1 MQRPRLRP
9 PSPPRRPHHKTRM
22 SSATRRARR
31 PVDVWPGY
39 VDILAALLILV
50 IFVLLLFSF
59 AQFLLSHLLDE
70 QETELDVMY
79 QRVVELTDLLGLEQE
94 NTARLGQDVANLT
107 SRVQGLTDDKAVLT
121 ARVASL
127 DQANQAQQNQIG
139 EQLLLIASLQEDVD
153 SLRILR
159 AQLESDVG
167 RLAAELRT
175 NVAALG
181 VERDRSKAL
190 ATRLAEQTE
199 YTLLAQ
205 QELEQR
211 EIRIQAL
218 SALVAER
225 DQAIAEERQLS
236 ADARAEIALLNTK
249 LDDLRR
255 QLEEIDRALAAA
267 EAAKAEQAA
276 RIKDLGERLNVAL
289 AREVNR
295 LKQYRSDFFG
305 RLREVL
311 GANPSVRVVGDRF
324 VLPSELL
331 FASGSATLGEPGR
344 IELEKLAIT
353 LRELAARIPAEIDWI
368 LRIDGHTDSVPINTP
383 QFASNW
389 ELSTAR
395 AVSVVHYLIE
405 RDIAPQRLSA
415 TGFGQFHPI
424 DPRRDPEAL
433 RRNRRI
439 ELKLTAR

>member
-1 MQRPRLRP
+1 MA
-9 PSPPRRPHHKTRM
+9 SG
-22 SSATRRARR
+22 ARRARR
-31 PVDVWPGY
+31 PIDVWPGY
-39 VDILAALLILV
+39 VDVLAALLILV

-59 AQFLLSHLLDE
+59 AQFLLSQLLDE

-94 NTARLGQDVANLT
+94 NSKRLSGEVAGLGERVDGLLGDKRALSDEVTVLT
-107 SRVQGLTDDKAVLT
+107 S
-121 ARVASL
+121 S
-127 DQANQAQQNQIG
+127 NQAQQGEIR

-153 SLRILR
+153 SLRQLR

-167 RLAAELRT
+167 KLAAELDNKVT
-175 NVAALG
+175 EIGA
-181 VERDRSKAL
+181 ERDRSKAL
-190 ATRLAEQTE
+190 QAELALQTE
-199 YTLLAQ
+199 HTLLVQ
-205 QELEQR
+205 RELEQR

-218 SALVAER
+218 SALVDER
-225 DQAIAEERQLS
+225 DRAIAEQRRLS
-236 ADARAEIALLNTK
+236 ADAQAEIALLNAK

-255 QLEEIDRALAAA
+255 QLEEIGQALAAA
-267 EAAKAEQAA
+267 EQIKSEQAA
-276 RIKDLGERLNVAL
+276 KIDDLGERLNVAL

-295 LKQYRSDFFG
+295 LRQYRSDFFG

-331 FASGSATLGEPGR
+331 FDSGSATLATPGR
-344 IELEKLAIT
+344 IELAKLAVT
-353 LRELAARIPAEIDWI
+353 LGDLAQRIPGDIDWI
-368 LRIDGHTDSVPINTP
+368 LRVDGHTDPVPINTA

-395 AVSVVHYLIE
+395 AVSVVRFLI
-405 RDIAPQRLSA
+405 DQGIAPQRLSA
-415 TGFGQFHPI
+415 TGFGEFHPI
-424 DPRRDPEAL
+424 DPATTPEAY

>member
-1 MQRPRLRP
+1 
-9 PSPPRRPHHKTRM
+9 M

-39 VDILAALLILV
+39 VDVMAALLILV

-94 NTARLGQDVANLT
+94 STARLSQDVANLT

-121 ARVASL
+121 ARVANL

-139 EQLLLIASLQEDVD
+139 QQLLLIASLQEDID
-153 SLRILR
+153 SLRKLR

-167 RLAAELRT
+167 RLAAELDT
-175 NVAALG
+175 NVTALG

-205 QELEQR
+205 QEVEQR

-225 DQAIAEERQLS
+225 DRAIAEERQLS
-236 ADARAEIALLNTK
+236 ADAKAEIALLNTK

-255 QLEEIDRALAAA
+255 QLEEIDRALAVA
-267 EAAKAEQAA
+267 EATKAEQAA
-276 RIKDLGERLNVAL
+276 QIKDLGERLNVAL

-368 LRIDGHTDSVPINTP
+368 LRIDGHTDAIPINTP

-405 RDIAPQRLSA
+405 QDIAPQRLSA
-415 TGFGQFHPI
+415 TGFGEYHPI
-424 DPRRDPEAL
+424 DPGQDPEAL

>member
-1 MQRPRLRP
+1 MA
-9 PSPPRRPHHKTRM
+9 
-22 SSATRRARR
+22 SATRRTRR
-31 PVDVWPGY
+31 SVDVWPGY
-39 VDILAALLILV
+39 VDVLAALLILV

-94 NTARLGQDVANLT
+94 RTTRLSEDVAGLT
-107 SRVQGLTDDKAVLT
+107 VRVQGLTEDNT
-121 ARVASL
+121 ALNTRVEAL
-127 DQANQAQQNQIG
+127 DQANLAKQDEINL
-139 EQLLLIASLQEDVD
+139 QLLMIASLQEDID
-153 SLRILR
+153 SLRTVR
-159 AQLESDVG
+159 KQLEAEVG
-167 RLAAELRT
+167 KLAAELET
-175 NVAALG
+175 NVTALG

-190 ATRLAEQTE
+190 ETRLAEQTE
-199 YTLLAQ
+199 TTLLAQ
-205 QELEQR
+205 RELERR

-225 DQAIAEERQLS
+225 DEAIAQERKLS
-236 ADARAEIALLNTK
+236 ADAKAEIALLNAK

-267 EAAKAEQAA
+267 EATKTEQAA
-276 RIKDLGERLNVAL
+276 QIEDLGKRLNVAL

-295 LKQYRSDFFG
+295 LQQYRSDFFG

-311 GANPSVRVVGDRF
+311 GANPSVRIVGDRF

-344 IELEKLAIT
+344 VELEKLAVT
-353 LRELAARIPAEIDWI
+353 LRDLATRIPADIDWI

-389 ELSTAR
+389 ALSTAR
-395 AVSVVHYLIE
+395 AVSVVHFLVE
-405 RDIAPQRLSA
+405 QGIAPERLSA
-415 TGFGQFHPI
+415 AGFGEFHPI
-424 DPRRDPEAL
+424 DPAQTPEAF